1 MTYLEARQ
9 YLESLTNYEK
19 DAGCPLFSSLKL
31 RRVRDFLTFIG
42 NPQKYL
48 KVIHVAGTKG
58 KGSVCA
64 MTAYILREAGFSVG
78 LYTSPHLKSFRERIR
93 ILKPSSGGKE
103 FRDFEGEISKNELAD
118 LVGELKPLIGR
129 YNRRC
134 EYGPLSFFEVYTAL
148 AFLYFRRRNTDF
160 TVLETGMG
168 GRLDATNIADSLV
181 CGITPISFEHCRQLG
196 NTLSKIA
203 AQKAGI
209 IKKNGSI
216 VISAPQC
223 AEVRKILLKRSR
235 RFRARL
241 FEVGKNIRYSSSG
254 GKLTVRGLNDNYRGI
269 GLKLRGRHQEANA
282 ALAVGLVEGLSFS
295 GFKISSSAIRRGLH
309 KTLWPGRCEVAAK
322 NPLVV
327 LDGAQNKASARAI
340 RKAVADNFK
349 YRKLILVLGISSDKD
364 IRGIC
369 GELEPFADEIIVTRA
384 STARAASPAE
394 ISGYL
399 RKKNSLTGSVREAR
413 RLAFSLAGKQDLVLV
428 TGSLFVVG
436 EFRNV

>member
-48 KVIHVAGTKG
+48 KIIHVAGTKG

-64 MTAYILREAGFSVG
+64 MTAYILRESGFTVG

-93 ILKPSSGGKE
+93 ILKPSSGGEE

-181 CGITPISFEHCRQLG
+181 CGI
-196 NTLSKIA
+196 
-203 AQKAGI
+203 
-209 IKKNGSI
+209 
-216 VISAPQC
+216 
-223 AEVRKILLKRSR
+223 
-235 RFRARL
+235 
-241 FEVGKNIRYSSSG
+241 
-254 GKLTVRGLNDNYRGI
+254 
-269 GLKLRGRHQEANA
+269 
-282 ALAVGLVEGLSFS
+282 
-295 GFKISSSAIRRGLH
+295 
-309 KTLWPGRCEVAAK
+309 
-322 NPLVV
+322 
-327 LDGAQNKASARAI
+327 
-340 RKAVADNFK
+340 
-349 YRKLILVLGISSDKD
+349 
-364 IRGIC
+364 
-369 GELEPFADEIIVTRA
+369 
-384 STARAASPAE
+384 
-394 ISGYL
+394 
-399 RKKNSLTGSVREAR
+399 
-413 RLAFSLAGKQDLVLV
+413 
-428 TGSLFVVG
+428 
-436 EFRNV
+436 